1 MEDGVPDTD
10 GEDPHSGTRSPG
22 TQALLDDIEH
32 SLERFNL
39 GFDIAALDVLV
50 NETSRPHEIEALKD
64 SLGEP
69 VTLRLF
75 SIANSNYYGKLRSGR
90 ITRFIDVVKHLGADT
105 TRSMA
110 IFIALLSRA
119 DNPELKEILARS
131 FATAKL
137 AEIFADRLGMKAA
150 DRGLV
155 GLAGLFV
162 DIGKVVIV
170 LHADERHLTP
180 DPEFIENFHAMIGG
194 MVIRK
199 FELPERLAD
208 LIGHPDLA
216 FAGQDGL
223 APSAVVSLAQAV
235 TERSFARHGK
245 LVVESAMPDP
255 EQLLYAHTIGTA
267 LTAQFQAAGLAEWLR
282 VIASEMTSQE
292 QYLYEKRKRELL

>member
-10 GEDPHSGTRSPG
+10 GEDPRSGARPPDM
-22 TQALLDDIEH
+22 QALLDDIEH

-39 GFDIAALDVLV
+39 GFDIAALDVLD

-64 SLGEP
+64 CLGEP

-150 DRGLV
+150 DRSLV

-162 DIGKVVIV
+162 DIGKIVIR
-170 LHADERHLTP
+170 LHANERRLTP
-180 DPEFIENFHAMIGG
+180 DPDFIEHYHTLVGG

-208 LIGHPDLA
+208 LIGNPELA

-235 TERSFARHGK
+235 TERSFARHGR

-255 EQLLYAHTIGTA
+255 EQLLYTHTLGTMLA
-267 LTAQFQAAGLAEWLR
+267 AQFQAAGLAEWLC
-282 VIASEMTSQE
+282 VIASEMTPQE